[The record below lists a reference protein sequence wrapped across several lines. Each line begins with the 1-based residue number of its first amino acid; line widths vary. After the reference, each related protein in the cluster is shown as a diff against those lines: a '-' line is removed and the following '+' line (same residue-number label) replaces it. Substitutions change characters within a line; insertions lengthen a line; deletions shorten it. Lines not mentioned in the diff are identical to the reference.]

1 MNEENTFQKNTE
13 AVSKELQWKRLK
25 KLNLVGTR
33 LSYLTKVTLV
43 DRALAYTLLHLIPP
57 GVTPNAITIFRF
69 ASIPFIAHLLISGEY
84 GWGLGLFFL
93 SALSDALDG
102 ALARTNHQITKWGI
116 VADPLADKLLV
127 GTVAFIMI
135 TRYLGWPLTAVIVT
149 IELFLIASSYF
160 RYRGK
165 LMPAKTVGKMK
176 MVLQCV
182 GLCLLLIYAVWPAPI
197 ILELARYT
205 LYTAVVFGLGSLLV
219 YRSI

>member
-1 MNEENTFQKNTE
+1 MDENNPVQKSAE
-13 AVSKELQWKRLK
+13 AISKELQWRRLK

-33 LSYLTKVTLV
+33 LSYLTKATVI
-43 DRALAYTLLHLIPP
+43 DRALAKTLLHLIPP
-57 GVTPNAITIFRF
+57 GVTPNAITMFRF
-69 ASIPFIAHLLISGEY
+69 ASIPVVAYLLILGEFS
-84 GWGLGLFFL
+84 WGFGLFVIA
-93 SALSDALDG
+93 ALSDALDG

-135 TRYLGWPLTAVIVT
+135 TRYLGWPLTLIIVT
-149 IELFLIASSYF
+149 IEIFLIASSYF

-182 GLCLLLIYAVWPAPI
+182 GLCLLLLYAVWPFSI

-205 LYTAVVFGLGSLLV
+205 LYAAVAFALGSLLV